1 MPLTEKNNQAKQ
13 YKKEVYSSGLLLSF
27 FFFLNNFIKSC
38 GYEIWF
44 LEPICLMVI
53 YIYIQ
58 KLSFIYIYVY

>member
-13 YKKEVYSSGLLLSF
+13 YRKEVYLFFWSF
-27 FFFLNNFIKSC
+27 TRFSFFLNNFIKSC

-44 LEPICLMVI
+44 LKPICLMVI

-58 KLSFIYIYVY
+58 K